1 MDATPYTIEQ
11 ISRSAANYVKRLSR
25 KRKEAIAQAFD
36 HICNVSPFRHPN
48 PTVIKPLKGEYK
60 GLWRY
65 RVGDIRIIYAVNE
78 EKRVIRIISIDNRG
92 DVY

>member
-1 MDATPYTIEQ
+1 MNPIYYQQ
-11 ISRSAANYVKRLSR
+11 ISRSAANDVKRLSR

-36 HICNVSPFRHPN
+36 RICNVSPLRHPN

-92 DVY
+92 NVY